1 MSYIVKTFTT
11 NEALESFLNKE
22 KIQPNNIQCIRS
34 NENGIWDVCVWIE
47 ENNYAGINSPKENK
61 SCKTCLYEDRVT
73 LQCSECI
80 IRDYK
85 YHVPKS
91 NEYLFRD

>member
-1 MSYIVKTFTT
+1 MSYIVKSFTT

-22 KIQPNNIQCIRS
+22 KILPNNIQCIRS
-34 NENGIWDVCVWIE
+34 NENGIWDICVWIE

-61 SCKTCLYEDRVT
+61 SCKTCLYEDCVT

-91 NEYLFRD
+91 NEYLFRN